1 MRRDPELVRASDIGL
16 WAYCHR
22 AWWLA
27 RVQQATHQAPERLA
41 YGVELHAEH
50 GAHLRRA
57 QRLQRVAQRRHP
69 VLHAQCRQ
77 FRVRDEQ
84 IAGVD
89 QFLQRRHARRGAHAH
104 YRRLR

>member
-27 RVQQATHQAPERLA
+27 RVQQAPHQAPERLA

-57 QRLQRVAQRRHP
+57 QRLQR
-69 VLHAQCRQ
+69 
-77 FRVRDEQ
+77 
-84 IAGVD
+84 AGVWLLILALLALLALLVLPW
-89 QFLQRRHARRGAHAH
+89 QLG
-104 YRRLR
+104 